1 MLILKNVYL
10 NEHLENICFDFKN
23 GSYTVPPNLYDLI
36 KNNNVDK
43 GYIKSDSPIYEINDI
58 IDEKY
63 EIVSDYINN
72 DLDLLD
78 NIISRNDKIKD
89 LDVKYRKL
97 LNLFKILSNN
107 DIRIIL
113 YDGYLNNY
121 LYAKINKY
129 LNNKIF
135 ITTNILN
142 YTKTIY
148 ITNNK
153 IDFISYGSFKDYV
166 KYLIKYKNKL
176 ILSMLFILILSL
188 LIPFFSYNKVYSDYL
203 TIKNNK
209 LNVYASGIKEL
220 DLINIIDSEEYVVD
234 EYINFDLNKNYEK
247 FNFDFLAKADLL
259 NYGMVISDKY
269 LEDLI
274 ERNEIEGIGSDITSY
289 EEVIGKKVKYNNYN
303 NDNSQTILG
312 VYKEINPN
320 EVGYYLTK
328 NTHRESDY
336 VFELESNGSIAY
348 SDEFGNATYSKTYY
362 MNEIFDSITAN
373 LIDLPD
379 DGIIISESAI
389 KDFIGI
395 DISIDDMIIENAD
408 GSYLIMWPADLPFV
422 NINISYEGNVILENM
437 RIYGFF
443 EYNPYYGTVV
453 NSDNLRKLEKGANK
467 KHTYTLAYDTSNL
480 YELLKV
486 LDEDGYYFAGNS
498 SDRYYMNLPMITD
511 SINSLYT
518 VLVIIGLLLIIFS
531 IINRKNI
538 VNNLKKGLGR
548 KRFLLENI
556 KYSAIISLIL
566 MLIIGIISY
575 LTNLLTNYLYSIN
588 KVIKEV
594 LISFDILDVLMIF
607 IISFLYLIVF
617 NIFSENRFNDEIKS

>member
-1 MLILKNVYL
+1 M
-10 NEHLENICFDFKN
+10 
-23 GSYTVPPNLYDLI
+23 G
-36 KNNNVDK
+36 
-43 GYIKSDSPIYEINDI
+43 GYIKSDSPIYEVEDI

-63 EIVSDYINN
+63 KVVSDYINN

-89 LDVKYRKL
+89 LDLKYKKL
-97 LNLFKILSNN
+97 LNLLKALYNN

-121 LYAKINKY
+121 LYLKINKY
-129 LNNKIF
+129 LKNKIF

-259 NYGMVISDKY
+259 NYGMIISDKY

-274 ERNEIEGIGSDITSY
+274 ERNEIEGIGADITSY

-303 NDNSQTILG
+303 NDNSLTILG
-312 VYKEINPN
+312 VYKEINSN

-328 NTHRESDY
+328 NTPRTTSY
-336 VFELESNGSIAY
+336 VFELESNGSIVY
-348 SDEFGNATYSKTYY
+348 SNEFDNATYSKTYY
-362 MNEIFDSITAN
+362 RNEIFDSLNAD
-373 LIDLPD
+373 LIGLPD

-389 KDFIGI
+389 MDLIGVN
-395 DISIDDMIIENAD
+395 ISIDDMILENTD

-422 NINISYEGNVILENM
+422 NVDISYEGNVILENM
-437 RIYGFF
+437 RIYGFY

-453 NSDNLRKLEKGANK
+453 NSNNLRKLEKGTNK
-467 KHTYTLAYDTSNL
+467 KHTYTLAYDTPNL

-486 LDEDGYYFAGNS
+486 LDENGYYFAGNS
-498 SDRYYMNLPMITD
+498 SDCYYMNLSMVTN

-548 KRFLLENI
+548 KKFLLENI

-566 MLIIGIISY
+566 MLIIGLISY

-594 LISFDILDVLMIF
+594 LISFDIIDVLMIF
-607 IISFLYLIVF
+607 IVSFIYLIIF
-617 NIFSENRFNDEIKS
+617 NIFSKNRFKDEINS

>member
-1 MLILKNVYL
+1 M
-10 NEHLENICFDFKN
+10 
-23 GSYTVPPNLYDLI
+23 G
-36 KNNNVDK
+36 
-43 GYIKSDSPIYEINDI
+43 GYIKSDSPIYEVEDI

-63 EIVSDYINN
+63 KVVSDYINN

-89 LDVKYRKL
+89 LDLKYRKL
-97 LNLFKILSNN
+97 LNLLKALYNN

-121 LYAKINKY
+121 LYLKINKY
-129 LNNKIF
+129 LKNKIF

-259 NYGMVISDKY
+259 NYGMIISDKY

-274 ERNEIEGIGSDITSY
+274 ERNEIEGIGADITSY

-303 NDNSQTILG
+303 NDNSLTILG

-328 NTHRESDY
+328 NTPRTTSY
-336 VFELESNGSIAY
+336 VFELESIGSIVY
-348 SDEFGNATYSKTYY
+348 SNEFDNATYSKTYY
-362 MNEIFDSITAN
+362 RNEIFDSLNAD
-373 LIDLPD
+373 LIGLPD

-389 KDFIGI
+389 MDLIGVNT
-395 DISIDDMIIENAD
+395 SIDDMILENTD

-422 NINISYEGNVILENM
+422 NVDISYEGNVILENM
-437 RIYGFF
+437 RIYGFY
-443 EYNPYYGTVV
+443 EYNPYYA
-453 NSDNLRKLEKGANK
+453 L
-467 KHTYTLAYDTSNL
+467 
-480 YELLKV
+480 
-486 LDEDGYYFAGNS
+486 
-498 SDRYYMNLPMITD
+498 
-511 SINSLYT
+511 
-518 VLVIIGLLLIIFS
+518 
-531 IINRKNI
+531 
-538 VNNLKKGLGR
+538 
-548 KRFLLENI
+548 
-556 KYSAIISLIL
+556 
-566 MLIIGIISY
+566 
-575 LTNLLTNYLYSIN
+575 
-588 KVIKEV
+588 
-594 LISFDILDVLMIF
+594 
-607 IISFLYLIVF
+607 
-617 NIFSENRFNDEIKS
+617 